1 MSDRVHFEFRAAP
14 SSSSVEGILLDFL
27 RSGEERY
34 PLSKN
39 ELVMKAL
46 KLCWLPFAL
55 RESGLKTKGELKKIA
70 LATIYNLEWHIREI
84 RLEFGLAACPP
95 PATKEAIASDDAE
108 DVDDVDDTS
117 SITIGFG

>member
-1 MSDRVHFEFRAAP
+1 MSDRVHFEFRAAL
-14 SSSSVEGILLDFL
+14 SFSSVEGILLNFL

-70 LATIYNLEWHIREI
+70 DATFYNLEWHIREI
-84 RLEFGLAACPP
+84 RLELSEKQLTQRP
-95 PATKEAIASDDAE
+95 
-108 DVDDVDDTS
+108 
-117 SITIGFG
+117 SILLLFLLKNCIK